1 MWKEIVLREEKKLLR
16 IVERARQSLFR
27 NEQNQIMRKKIKE
40 LSSEQSIVEGV

>member
-1 MWKEIVLREEKKLLR
+1 MEGDSIERKNKLLR